1 MFVVYIHRSYLFA
14 FMELNLDLSK
24 YFKVFKWKQPYHI
37 MKSWGNPRLGAL
49 KYLLIFIDSIIF
61 YLLYWIHVIVL
72 PRPGAPKLSKQQQQH
87 VLRSAADFLSLS
99 LSPSSLLCMLLLS
112 SQHIK
117 LLSGSEGGKQA
128 GRQER
133 RGTSQTNVNCVC
145 S

>member
-1 MFVVYIHRSYLFA
+1 
-14 FMELNLDLSK
+14 MELNLDLSK

-72 PRPGAPKLSKQQQQH
+72 PRPGAPKLSKQQH

-99 LSPSSLLCMLLLS
+99 LFLAVYAIIVKSAHKAAEW
-112 SQHIK
+112 QR
-117 LLSGSEGGKQA
+117 GRQQA
-128 GRQER
+128 GRQARKAWNESDKR
-133 RGTSQTNVNCVC
+133 QLRLQLNLSL
-145 S
+145 SLSL